1 MSQEYVY
8 VVTRNKR
15 RIESQNYTSLSQA
28 EQRAASL
35 RTALKQFDPKDVKKV
50 DVVKTKKPKQIR

>member
-15 RIESQNYTSLSQA
+15 RVESQNYSSLSQA

-35 RTALKQFDPKDVKKV
+35 IAALKQFDPKDVKKV